1 MRNKKSSNVRSFA
14 LGGVLAAT
22 AGFLAGLLTAPK
34 SGKEIR
40 GDIKQAGDSVRT
52 DAEKEL
58 KTLNIELNKAIKEA
72 KLKSQDFGRKTKK
85 DVDNL
90 VVKAD
95 ETNVKVREI
104 LSALHEGDATDQDL
118 KRAVKNAKS
127 ALEHLK
133 DYLNK

>member
-1 MRNKKSSNVRSFA
+1 MRRKKSPNVRAFA
-14 LGGVLAAT
+14 LGSVLAAG
-22 AGFLAGLLTAPK
+22 AGFLAGLLSAPK

-40 GDIKQAGDSVRT
+40 GDIKQAGDTARS

-58 KTLNIELNKAIKEA
+58 KSLNVELNKALKEA
-72 KLKSQDFGRKTKK
+72 KSKSQEVGHKTKK
-85 DVDNL
+85 EVDNL
-90 VVKAD
+90 VNKAD
-95 ETNVKVREI
+95 ETNLKVREI
-104 LSALHEGDATDQDL
+104 LSAVHEGDASDQDL